1 MTATARLVADEVLD
15 LSLWADQPDA
25 VHPNA
30 TAAEAAAVADANWL
44 VGQVVYVRNAGGGGD
59 EHALVPPVR
68 ARVHHVDT
76 EHWTD
81 DTAGACLDPYVDFVF
96 LDAVSPEAFPP
107 DEDGKQ
113 RGWWYARTH
122 RVVWED

>member
-59 EHALVPPVR
+59 EHALVPPV
-68 ARVHHVDT
+68 APAST
-76 EHWTD
+76 TWTPS
-81 DTAGACLDPYVDFVF
+81 TGPTTRRE
-96 LDAVSPEAFPP
+96 P
-107 DEDGKQ
+107 
-113 RGWWYARTH
+113 
-122 RVVWED
+122 VWTPTWTSCFSTP